1 MSDKILIYGQRLS
14 PFVERVYLHAQ
25 VKGLG
30 DQVELVQTELANLKT
45 PEYLALNPLGKM
57 PTIKWGDF
65 VFYESTLIMELLEE
79 SFPETPLLPEDPKER
94 AAVRLFPRVLDLY
107 YHTNTVGVFNQIR
120 KETPNWKWI
129 DYHISEASKA
139 MNLIESRITG
149 DKFLH
154 GDRLTLADVTL
165 FASVYIGKAISP
177 HFGQVFFEDRPK
189 MERWYEGL
197 AKEPAFTDSNKAR
210 KPELDQYMQL
220 LPLDKIK
227 R

>member
-1 MSDKILIYGQRLS
+1 MSEKILIYGQRLS
-14 PFVERVYLHAQ
+14 PFVERVYLQAQ

-30 DQVELVQTELANLKT
+30 DRVELVQTELQDLKT

-94 AAVRLFPRVLDLY
+94 AAVRLILRVLDLY

-129 DYHISEASKA
+129 DYHIGEARKA

-154 GDRLTLADVTL
+154 GGRLTLADVTL

-189 MERWYEGL
+189 MERWYEGMRQ
-197 AKEPAFTDSNKAR
+197 KEAFAASNKAR
-210 KPELDQYMQL
+210 EKELGQYTNL
-220 LPLDKIK
+220 LPLDKLK